1 MKKFSKFHLT
11 ALTLAGLMVVTT
23 ASVGAASVY
32 KNITARQNTA
42 MTVKVDGTALT
53 MKDDDGDSL
62 YPLTYDGNTYL
73 PAEQLAS
80 AVGYNATSDDDS
92 VSLTKKVAAT
102 STRTSST
109 DIGAEKAKEIAL
121 QHAGVSA
128 SNAVFVKA
136 KREYDDGRLTYDV
149 DFYAGNKE
157 YDYEIL
163 ASDGTILSYDADIE
177 GYRIPSSTSTSSTD
191 IGAEKA
197 KEIALQH
204 AGVSASN
211 AVFVKAEREYDDGRL
226 TYDVDFYA
234 GNKEYDYE
242 ILAADGTILSYDAD
256 IEGYRIPSS
265 TSTSSTDIGAEKAKE
280 IALQHAGVSASN
292 AVFVKAE
299 REYDDGRLTYDVDF
313 YAGNK
318 EYDYEIL
325 ASNGTILS
333 YDADIEGYRIPSTTS
348 TSSSGYIGV
357 ERAKEIALQHAGLS
371 ASGVTFVKAE
381 LDYDDGRAEYEIEFH
396 HNFREYEYT
405 IDAASGTILEA
416 ERD

>member
-73 PAEQLAS
+73 PAQQLAS

-92 VSLTKKVAAT
+92 VSLTKKAAAT
-102 STRTSST
+102 
-109 DIGAEKAKEIAL
+109 
-121 QHAGVSA
+121 
-128 SNAVFVKA
+128 
-136 KREYDDGRLTYDV
+136 
-149 DFYAGNKE
+149 
-157 YDYEIL
+157 
-163 ASDGTILSYDADIE
+163 
-177 GYRIPSSTSTSSTD
+177 STSTSSTD

-211 AVFVKAEREYDDGRL
+211 ATFIKAERDYDDGKL

-265 TSTSSTDIGAEKAKE
+265 SSSSNIGAEKAK
-280 IALQHAGVSASN
+280 Q
-292 AVFVKAE
+292 
-299 REYDDGRLTYDVDF
+299 
-313 YAGNK
+313 
-318 EYDYEIL
+318 
-325 ASNGTILS
+325 
-333 YDADIEGYRIPSTTS
+333 
-348 TSSSGYIGV
+348 
-357 ERAKEIALQHAGLS
+357 IALQHAGLS
-371 ASGVTFVKAE
+371 ASDVNFVKVE
-381 LDYDDGRAEYEIEFH
+381 FDYDDGRAEYEIEFH

>member
-92 VSLTKKVAAT
+92 VSLTKKAAAT
-102 STRTSST
+102 
-109 DIGAEKAKEIAL
+109 
-121 QHAGVSA
+121 
-128 SNAVFVKA
+128 
-136 KREYDDGRLTYDV
+136 
-149 DFYAGNKE
+149 
-157 YDYEIL
+157 
-163 ASDGTILSYDADIE
+163 
-177 GYRIPSSTSTSSTD
+177 STSTSSTD

-256 IEGYRIPSS
+256 IEGYRIPST
-265 TSTSSTDIGAEKAKE
+265 TSTGTDIGAEKAKE

-325 ASNGTILS
+325 AADGTILS
-333 YDADIEGYRIPSTTS
+333 YDADIEGYRIPSSTS
-348 TSSSGYIGV
+348 SSSSGYIGV

-371 ASGVTFVKAE
+371 SSGVNFVKAE
-381 LDYDDGRAEYEIEFH
+381 FDHDDGRAEYEIEFH

>member
-42 MTVKVDGTALT
+42 MTVKVDGAALT

-92 VSLTKKVAAT
+92 VSLTKKAAAT
-102 STRTSST
+102 STGT
-109 DIGAEKAKEIAL
+109 DIGAEKAK
-121 QHAGVSA
+121 Q
-128 SNAVFVKA
+128 
-136 KREYDDGRLTYDV
+136 
-149 DFYAGNKE
+149 
-157 YDYEIL
+157 
-163 ASDGTILSYDADIE
+163 
-177 GYRIPSSTSTSSTD
+177 
-191 IGAEKA
+191 
-197 KEIALQH
+197 IALQH

-292 AVFVKAE
+292 AVFVKAK

-333 YDADIEGYRIPSTTS
+333 YDADIEGYRIPSSTS
-348 TSSSGYIGV
+348 TSSSGYISV

-371 ASGVTFVKAE
+371 SSGVNFDKAE
-381 LDYDDGRAEYEIEFH
+381 FDHDDGRAEYEIEFH

>member
-62 YPLTYDGNTYL
+62 YPLTYDCNTYL
-73 PAEQLAS
+73 PAQQLAS

-92 VSLTKKVAAT
+92 VSLTRKNTVSTFPAA
-102 STRTSST
+102 SGDIGSEKAKSIALNHAGVTSST
-109 DIGAEKAKEIAL
+109 AK
-121 QHAGVSA
+121 
-128 SNAVFVKA
+128 FVKVE
-136 KREYDDGRLTYDV
+136 RERDDGRLTYDV

-177 GYRIPSSTSTSSTD
+177 GYRIPSSTSS
-191 IGAEKA
+191 
-197 KEIALQH
+197 
-204 AGVSASN
+204 
-211 AVFVKAEREYDDGRL
+211 
-226 TYDVDFYA
+226 
-234 GNKEYDYE
+234 
-242 ILAADGTILSYDAD
+242 
-256 IEGYRIPSS
+256 
-265 TSTSSTDIGAEKAKE
+265 
-280 IALQHAGVSASN
+280 
-292 AVFVKAE
+292 
-299 REYDDGRLTYDVDF
+299 
-313 YAGNK
+313 
-318 EYDYEIL
+318 
-325 ASNGTILS
+325 
-333 YDADIEGYRIPSTTS
+333 
-348 TSSSGYIGV
+348 SSSGYIGV

-371 ASGVTFVKAE
+371 SSGVNFDKAE
-381 LDYDDGRAEYEIEFH
+381 FDHDDGRAEYEIEFH

>member
-92 VSLTKKVAAT
+92 VSLTKKAAAT
-102 STRTSST
+102 
-109 DIGAEKAKEIAL
+109 
-121 QHAGVSA
+121 
-128 SNAVFVKA
+128 
-136 KREYDDGRLTYDV
+136 
-149 DFYAGNKE
+149 
-157 YDYEIL
+157 
-163 ASDGTILSYDADIE
+163 
-177 GYRIPSSTSTSSTD
+177 STSTSSTD

-211 AVFVKAEREYDDGRL
+211 ATFIKAERDYDDGKL

-265 TSTSSTDIGAEKAKE
+265 SSSSNIGAEKAK
-280 IALQHAGVSASN
+280 Q
-292 AVFVKAE
+292 
-299 REYDDGRLTYDVDF
+299 
-313 YAGNK
+313 
-318 EYDYEIL
+318 
-325 ASNGTILS
+325 
-333 YDADIEGYRIPSTTS
+333 
-348 TSSSGYIGV
+348 
-357 ERAKEIALQHAGLS
+357 IALQHAGLS
-371 ASGVTFVKAE
+371 ASDVNFVKVE
-381 LDYDDGRAEYEIEFH
+381 FDYDDGRAEYEIEFH

>member
-102 STRTSST
+102 ST
-109 DIGAEKAKEIAL
+109 
-121 QHAGVSA
+121 
-128 SNAVFVKA
+128 
-136 KREYDDGRLTYDV
+136 
-149 DFYAGNKE
+149 
-157 YDYEIL
+157 
-163 ASDGTILSYDADIE
+163 
-177 GYRIPSSTSTSSTD
+177 STSSTD

-265 TSTSSTDIGAEKAKE
+265 TS
-280 IALQHAGVSASN
+280 
-292 AVFVKAE
+292 
-299 REYDDGRLTYDVDF
+299 
-313 YAGNK
+313 
-318 EYDYEIL
+318 
-325 ASNGTILS
+325 
-333 YDADIEGYRIPSTTS
+333 
-348 TSSSGYIGV
+348 SSGYIGV

-371 ASGVTFVKAE
+371 SSGVNFVKAE
-381 LDYDDGRAEYEIEFH
+381 FDHDDGRAEYEIEFH

>member
-73 PAEQLAS
+73 PAQQLAS

-92 VSLTKKVAAT
+92 VSLTKKAAAT
-102 STRTSST
+102 
-109 DIGAEKAKEIAL
+109 
-121 QHAGVSA
+121 
-128 SNAVFVKA
+128 
-136 KREYDDGRLTYDV
+136 
-149 DFYAGNKE
+149 
-157 YDYEIL
+157 
-163 ASDGTILSYDADIE
+163 
-177 GYRIPSSTSTSSTD
+177 STSTSSTD

-211 AVFVKAEREYDDGRL
+211 AVFVKAERERDDGRL

-265 TSTSSTDIGAEKAKE
+265 TSS
-280 IALQHAGVSASN
+280 
-292 AVFVKAE
+292 
-299 REYDDGRLTYDVDF
+299 
-313 YAGNK
+313 
-318 EYDYEIL
+318 
-325 ASNGTILS
+325 
-333 YDADIEGYRIPSTTS
+333 
-348 TSSSGYIGV
+348 SSSGYISV

-371 ASGVTFVKAE
+371 SSGVNFVKAE
-381 LDYDDGRAEYEIEFH
+381 FDHDDGRAEYEIEFH

>member
-92 VSLTKKVAAT
+92 VSLTKKAAAT
-102 STRTSST
+102 SNR
-109 DIGAEKAKEIAL
+109 
-121 QHAGVSA
+121 
-128 SNAVFVKA
+128 
-136 KREYDDGRLTYDV
+136 
-149 DFYAGNKE
+149 
-157 YDYEIL
+157 
-163 ASDGTILSYDADIE
+163 
-177 GYRIPSSTSTSSTD
+177 TSSTD

-211 AVFVKAEREYDDGRL
+211 AVFVKAERERDDGRL

-265 TSTSSTDIGAEKAKE
+265 TSS
-280 IALQHAGVSASN
+280 
-292 AVFVKAE
+292 
-299 REYDDGRLTYDVDF
+299 
-313 YAGNK
+313 
-318 EYDYEIL
+318 
-325 ASNGTILS
+325 
-333 YDADIEGYRIPSTTS
+333 
-348 TSSSGYIGV
+348 SSSGYISV

-371 ASGVTFVKAE
+371 SSGVNFDKAE
-381 LDYDDGRAEYEIEFH
+381 FDHDDGRAEYEIEFH

>member
-92 VSLTKKVAAT
+92 VSLTKKAAAT
-102 STRTSST
+102 STR
-109 DIGAEKAKEIAL
+109 
-121 QHAGVSA
+121 
-128 SNAVFVKA
+128 
-136 KREYDDGRLTYDV
+136 
-149 DFYAGNKE
+149 
-157 YDYEIL
+157 
-163 ASDGTILSYDADIE
+163 
-177 GYRIPSSTSTSSTD
+177 TSSTD

-265 TSTSSTDIGAEKAKE
+265 TSTSS
-280 IALQHAGVSASN
+280 
-292 AVFVKAE
+292 
-299 REYDDGRLTYDVDF
+299 
-313 YAGNK
+313 
-318 EYDYEIL
+318 
-325 ASNGTILS
+325 
-333 YDADIEGYRIPSTTS
+333 
-348 TSSSGYIGV
+348 SGYIGV
-357 ERAKEIALQHAGLS
+357 ERAKKIALQHAGLS
-371 ASGVTFVKAE
+371 SSGVNFDKAE
-381 LDYDDGRAEYEIEFH
+381 FDHDDGRAEYEIEFH

>member
-92 VSLTKKVAAT
+92 VSLTKKAAAT
-102 STRTSST
+102 
-109 DIGAEKAKEIAL
+109 
-121 QHAGVSA
+121 
-128 SNAVFVKA
+128 
-136 KREYDDGRLTYDV
+136 
-149 DFYAGNKE
+149 
-157 YDYEIL
+157 
-163 ASDGTILSYDADIE
+163 
-177 GYRIPSSTSTSSTD
+177 STSTSSTD

-265 TSTSSTDIGAEKAKE
+265 TSTSS
-280 IALQHAGVSASN
+280 
-292 AVFVKAE
+292 
-299 REYDDGRLTYDVDF
+299 
-313 YAGNK
+313 
-318 EYDYEIL
+318 
-325 ASNGTILS
+325 
-333 YDADIEGYRIPSTTS
+333 
-348 TSSSGYIGV
+348 SGYIGV

-371 ASGVTFVKAE
+371 SSGVNFDKAE
-381 LDYDDGRAEYEIEFH
+381 FDHDDGRTEYEIEFH

>member
-42 MTVKVDGTALT
+42 MTVKVDGAALT

-80 AVGYNATSDDDS
+80 AVGYNATSDDDG
-92 VSLTKKVAAT
+92 VSLTKKAAAT
-102 STRTSST
+102 
-109 DIGAEKAKEIAL
+109 
-121 QHAGVSA
+121 
-128 SNAVFVKA
+128 
-136 KREYDDGRLTYDV
+136 
-149 DFYAGNKE
+149 
-157 YDYEIL
+157 
-163 ASDGTILSYDADIE
+163 
-177 GYRIPSSTSTSSTD
+177 STSTSSTD

-265 TSTSSTDIGAEKAKE
+265 TSS
-280 IALQHAGVSASN
+280 
-292 AVFVKAE
+292 
-299 REYDDGRLTYDVDF
+299 
-313 YAGNK
+313 
-318 EYDYEIL
+318 
-325 ASNGTILS
+325 
-333 YDADIEGYRIPSTTS
+333 
-348 TSSSGYIGV
+348 SSSGYIGV

-371 ASGVTFVKAE
+371 SSDVNFVKAE
-381 LDYDDGRAEYEIEFH
+381 LDEDDGRFEYEIEFH

>member
-1 MKKFSKFHLT
+1 MYTMKKFSKFHLT

-73 PAEQLAS
+73 PAQQLAS

-92 VSLTKKVAAT
+92 VSLTKKAAAT

-136 KREYDDGRLTYDV
+136 
-149 DFYAGNKE
+149 
-157 YDYEIL
+157 
-163 ASDGTILSYDADIE
+163 
-177 GYRIPSSTSTSSTD
+177 
-191 IGAEKA
+191 
-197 KEIALQH
+197 
-204 AGVSASN
+204 
-211 AVFVKAEREYDDGRL
+211 ERDYDDGRL

-256 IEGYRIPSS
+256 IEGYYLPSS
-265 TSTSSTDIGAEKAKE
+265 SKGATSTSSNR
-280 IALQHAGVSASN
+280 N
-292 AVFVKAE
+292 A
-299 REYDDGRLTYDVDF
+299 
-313 YAGNK
+313 
-318 EYDYEIL
+318 
-325 ASNGTILS
+325 
-333 YDADIEGYRIPSTTS
+333 
-348 TSSSGYIGV
+348 SSSGLITRD
-357 ERAKEIALQHAGLS
+357 RAKQIALEHAGLS
-371 ASGVTFVKAE
+371 SSDVNFVKAE
-381 LDYDDGRAEYEIEFH
+381 LDEDDGRFEYEIEFH

>member
-92 VSLTKKVAAT
+92 VSLTRKNTVSTFPAA
-102 STRTSST
+102 SGDIGSEKAKSIALNHAGVTSST
-109 DIGAEKAKEIAL
+109 AK
-121 QHAGVSA
+121 
-128 SNAVFVKA
+128 FVKVE
-136 KREYDDGRLTYDV
+136 RDRDDGRLLYEV
-149 DFYAGNKE
+149 EFYAGNKE

-177 GYRIPSSTSTSSTD
+177 GYRIPSSTSTSS
-191 IGAEKA
+191 
-197 KEIALQH
+197 
-204 AGVSASN
+204 
-211 AVFVKAEREYDDGRL
+211 
-226 TYDVDFYA
+226 
-234 GNKEYDYE
+234 
-242 ILAADGTILSYDAD
+242 
-256 IEGYRIPSS
+256 
-265 TSTSSTDIGAEKAKE
+265 
-280 IALQHAGVSASN
+280 
-292 AVFVKAE
+292 
-299 REYDDGRLTYDVDF
+299 
-313 YAGNK
+313 
-318 EYDYEIL
+318 
-325 ASNGTILS
+325 
-333 YDADIEGYRIPSTTS
+333 
-348 TSSSGYIGV
+348 SGYISV

-371 ASGVTFVKAE
+371 SSGVNFDKAE
-381 LDYDDGRAEYEIEFH
+381 FDHDDGRAEYEIEFH

>member
-92 VSLTKKVAAT
+92 VSLTKKAAAT
-102 STRTSST
+102 
-109 DIGAEKAKEIAL
+109 
-121 QHAGVSA
+121 
-128 SNAVFVKA
+128 
-136 KREYDDGRLTYDV
+136 
-149 DFYAGNKE
+149 
-157 YDYEIL
+157 
-163 ASDGTILSYDADIE
+163 
-177 GYRIPSSTSTSSTD
+177 STSTSSTD

-211 AVFVKAEREYDDGRL
+211 AVFVKAERERDDGRL

-256 IEGYRIPSS
+256 IEGYRIPFS
-265 TSTSSTDIGAEKAKE
+265 
-280 IALQHAGVSASN
+280 
-292 AVFVKAE
+292 
-299 REYDDGRLTYDVDF
+299 
-313 YAGNK
+313 
-318 EYDYEIL
+318 
-325 ASNGTILS
+325 
-333 YDADIEGYRIPSTTS
+333 TS

-371 ASGVTFVKAE
+371 ASGVNFVKAE
-381 LDYDDGRAEYEIEFH
+381 FDYDDGRAEYEIEFH

>member
-73 PAEQLAS
+73 PAQQLAS

-92 VSLTKKVAAT
+92 VSLTRKNTVSTFPAA
-102 STRTSST
+102 SGDIGSEKAKSIALNHAGVTSST
-109 DIGAEKAKEIAL
+109 AK
-121 QHAGVSA
+121 
-128 SNAVFVKA
+128 FVKVE
-136 KREYDDGRLTYDV
+136 RDRDDGRLLYEV
-149 DFYAGNKE
+149 EFYAGNKE

-177 GYRIPSSTSTSSTD
+177 GYRIPSSTSTSS
-191 IGAEKA
+191 
-197 KEIALQH
+197 
-204 AGVSASN
+204 
-211 AVFVKAEREYDDGRL
+211 
-226 TYDVDFYA
+226 
-234 GNKEYDYE
+234 
-242 ILAADGTILSYDAD
+242 
-256 IEGYRIPSS
+256 
-265 TSTSSTDIGAEKAKE
+265 
-280 IALQHAGVSASN
+280 
-292 AVFVKAE
+292 
-299 REYDDGRLTYDVDF
+299 
-313 YAGNK
+313 
-318 EYDYEIL
+318 
-325 ASNGTILS
+325 
-333 YDADIEGYRIPSTTS
+333 
-348 TSSSGYIGV
+348 SGYIGV

-371 ASGVTFVKAE
+371 SSGVNFVKAE
-381 LDYDDGRAEYEIEFH
+381 FDHDDGRAEYEIEFH

>member
-42 MTVKVDGTALT
+42 MTVKVDGAALT

-92 VSLTKKVAAT
+92 VSLTKKAAAT
-102 STRTSST
+102 
-109 DIGAEKAKEIAL
+109 
-121 QHAGVSA
+121 
-128 SNAVFVKA
+128 
-136 KREYDDGRLTYDV
+136 
-149 DFYAGNKE
+149 
-157 YDYEIL
+157 
-163 ASDGTILSYDADIE
+163 
-177 GYRIPSSTSTSSTD
+177 STSTSSTD

-256 IEGYRIPSS
+256 IEGYRIPST
-265 TSTSSTDIGAEKAKE
+265 TSTGTDIGAEKAKE

-325 ASNGTILS
+325 AADGTILS
-333 YDADIEGYRIPSTTS
+333 YDADIEGYRIPSSTS

-371 ASGVTFVKAE
+371 SSGVNFVKAE
-381 LDYDDGRAEYEIEFH
+381 FDHDDGRAEYEIEFH

>member
-73 PAEQLAS
+73 PAEQLAN
-80 AVGYNATSDDDS
+80 AVGYNLSSDDNS
-92 VSLTKKVAAT
+92 VSLTRKNTVSTFPAAIGDIG
-102 STRTSST
+102 SEKAKSIALNHAGVTSST
-109 DIGAEKAKEIAL
+109 AK
-121 QHAGVSA
+121 
-128 SNAVFVKA
+128 FVKVE
-136 KREYDDGRLTYDV
+136 RDRDDGRLL
-149 DFYAGNKE
+149 
-157 YDYEIL
+157 YEV
-163 ASDGTILSYDADIE
+163 E
-177 GYRIPSSTSTSSTD
+177 
-191 IGAEKA
+191 
-197 KEIALQH
+197 
-204 AGVSASN
+204 
-211 AVFVKAEREYDDGRL
+211 
-226 TYDVDFYA
+226 FYA

-265 TSTSSTDIGAEKAKE
+265 TSS
-280 IALQHAGVSASN
+280 
-292 AVFVKAE
+292 
-299 REYDDGRLTYDVDF
+299 
-313 YAGNK
+313 
-318 EYDYEIL
+318 
-325 ASNGTILS
+325 
-333 YDADIEGYRIPSTTS
+333 
-348 TSSSGYIGV
+348 SSSGYISV

-371 ASGVTFVKAE
+371 SSGVNFDKAE
-381 LDYDDGRAEYEIEFH
+381 FDHDDGRAEYEIEFH

>member
-92 VSLTKKVAAT
+92 VSLTKKAAAT
-102 STRTSST
+102 STGT
-109 DIGAEKAKEIAL
+109 DIGAEKAK
-121 QHAGVSA
+121 Q
-128 SNAVFVKA
+128 
-136 KREYDDGRLTYDV
+136 
-149 DFYAGNKE
+149 
-157 YDYEIL
+157 
-163 ASDGTILSYDADIE
+163 
-177 GYRIPSSTSTSSTD
+177 
-191 IGAEKA
+191 
-197 KEIALQH
+197 IALQH

-265 TSTSSTDIGAEKAKE
+265 TSTGTDIGAEKAKE

-299 REYDDGRLTYDVDF
+299 RERDDGRLTYDVDF

-325 ASNGTILS
+325 AADGTILS
-333 YDADIEGYRIPSTTS
+333 YDADIEGYRIPSSTS

-371 ASGVTFVKAE
+371 SSGVNFVKAE
-381 LDYDDGRAEYEIEFH
+381 FDHDDGRAEYEIEFH

>member
-42 MTVKVDGTALT
+42 MTVKVDGAALT

-80 AVGYNATSDDDS
+80 AVGYNATSDDNS
-92 VSLTKKVAAT
+92 VSLTKKAAAT
-102 STRTSST
+102 
-109 DIGAEKAKEIAL
+109 
-121 QHAGVSA
+121 
-128 SNAVFVKA
+128 
-136 KREYDDGRLTYDV
+136 
-149 DFYAGNKE
+149 
-157 YDYEIL
+157 
-163 ASDGTILSYDADIE
+163 
-177 GYRIPSSTSTSSTD
+177 
-191 IGAEKA
+191 
-197 KEIALQH
+197 
-204 AGVSASN
+204 
-211 AVFVKAEREYDDGRL
+211 
-226 TYDVDFYA
+226 
-234 GNKEYDYE
+234 
-242 ILAADGTILSYDAD
+242 
-256 IEGYRIPSS
+256 S

-333 YDADIEGYRIPSTTS
+333 YDADIEGYRIPSSTS
-348 TSSSGYIGV
+348 SSSSGYIGV

-371 ASGVTFVKAE
+371 ASGVNFVKAE
-381 LDYDDGRAEYEIEFH
+381 FDYDDGRAEYEIEFH

>member
-92 VSLTKKVAAT
+92 VSLTKKAAAT
-102 STRTSST
+102 STR
-109 DIGAEKAKEIAL
+109 
-121 QHAGVSA
+121 
-128 SNAVFVKA
+128 
-136 KREYDDGRLTYDV
+136 
-149 DFYAGNKE
+149 
-157 YDYEIL
+157 
-163 ASDGTILSYDADIE
+163 
-177 GYRIPSSTSTSSTD
+177 TSSTD

-265 TSTSSTDIGAEKAKE
+265 TSS
-280 IALQHAGVSASN
+280 
-292 AVFVKAE
+292 
-299 REYDDGRLTYDVDF
+299 
-313 YAGNK
+313 
-318 EYDYEIL
+318 
-325 ASNGTILS
+325 
-333 YDADIEGYRIPSTTS
+333 
-348 TSSSGYIGV
+348 SSSGYIGV

-371 ASGVTFVKAE
+371 SLGVNFVKAE
-381 LDYDDGRAEYEIEFH
+381 FDHDDGRAEYEIEFH

>member
-73 PAEQLAS
+73 PADQLAN
-80 AVGYNATSDDDS
+80 AVGYNLSSDDNS
-92 VSLTKKVAAT
+92 VSLTRKNTVSTFPAA
-102 STRTSST
+102 SGDIGSEKAKSIALNHAGVTSST
-109 DIGAEKAKEIAL
+109 AK
-121 QHAGVSA
+121 
-128 SNAVFVKA
+128 FVKVE
-136 KREYDDGRLTYDV
+136 RDRDDGRLLYEV
-149 DFYAGNKE
+149 EFYAGNKE

-177 GYRIPSSTSTSSTD
+177 GYRIPSSTSS
-191 IGAEKA
+191 
-197 KEIALQH
+197 
-204 AGVSASN
+204 
-211 AVFVKAEREYDDGRL
+211 
-226 TYDVDFYA
+226 
-234 GNKEYDYE
+234 
-242 ILAADGTILSYDAD
+242 
-256 IEGYRIPSS
+256 
-265 TSTSSTDIGAEKAKE
+265 
-280 IALQHAGVSASN
+280 
-292 AVFVKAE
+292 
-299 REYDDGRLTYDVDF
+299 
-313 YAGNK
+313 
-318 EYDYEIL
+318 
-325 ASNGTILS
+325 
-333 YDADIEGYRIPSTTS
+333 
-348 TSSSGYIGV
+348 SSSGYIGV

-371 ASGVTFVKAE
+371 SSGVNFDKAE
-381 LDYDDGRAEYEIEFH
+381 FDHDDGRAEYEIEFH

>member
-42 MTVKVDGTALT
+42 MTVKVDGAALT

-92 VSLTKKVAAT
+92 VSLTKKAAAT
-102 STRTSST
+102 
-109 DIGAEKAKEIAL
+109 
-121 QHAGVSA
+121 
-128 SNAVFVKA
+128 
-136 KREYDDGRLTYDV
+136 
-149 DFYAGNKE
+149 
-157 YDYEIL
+157 
-163 ASDGTILSYDADIE
+163 
-177 GYRIPSSTSTSSTD
+177 STSTSSTD

-265 TSTSSTDIGAEKAKE
+265 TSTSS
-280 IALQHAGVSASN
+280 
-292 AVFVKAE
+292 
-299 REYDDGRLTYDVDF
+299 
-313 YAGNK
+313 
-318 EYDYEIL
+318 
-325 ASNGTILS
+325 
-333 YDADIEGYRIPSTTS
+333 
-348 TSSSGYIGV
+348 SGYIGV

-371 ASGVTFVKAE
+371 SSGVNFVKAE
-381 LDYDDGRAEYEIEFH
+381 FDHDDGRAEYEIEFH

>member
-1 MKKFSKFHLT
+1 MYTMKKFSKFHLT

-80 AVGYNATSDDDS
+80 AVGYNATSDDNS
-92 VSLTKKVAAT
+92 VSLTRKNTVSTFPAA
-102 STRTSST
+102 SGDIGSEKAKSIALNHAGVTSST
-109 DIGAEKAKEIAL
+109 AK
-121 QHAGVSA
+121 
-128 SNAVFVKA
+128 FVKVE
-136 KREYDDGRLTYDV
+136 RDRDDGRLLYEV
-149 DFYAGNKE
+149 EFYAGNKE

-177 GYRIPSSTSTSSTD
+177 GYRIPSSTSTSS
-191 IGAEKA
+191 
-197 KEIALQH
+197 
-204 AGVSASN
+204 
-211 AVFVKAEREYDDGRL
+211 
-226 TYDVDFYA
+226 
-234 GNKEYDYE
+234 
-242 ILAADGTILSYDAD
+242 
-256 IEGYRIPSS
+256 
-265 TSTSSTDIGAEKAKE
+265 
-280 IALQHAGVSASN
+280 
-292 AVFVKAE
+292 
-299 REYDDGRLTYDVDF
+299 
-313 YAGNK
+313 
-318 EYDYEIL
+318 
-325 ASNGTILS
+325 
-333 YDADIEGYRIPSTTS
+333 
-348 TSSSGYIGV
+348 SGYISV

-371 ASGVTFVKAE
+371 SSGVNFDKAE
-381 LDYDDGRAEYEIEFH
+381 FDHDDGRAEYEIEFH

>member
-1 MKKFSKFHLT
+1 MYTMKKFSKFHLT

-80 AVGYNATSDDDS
+80 AVGYNATSDDNS
-92 VSLTKKVAAT
+92 VSLTRKNTVSTFPAA
-102 STRTSST
+102 SGDIGSEKAKSIALNHAGVTSST
-109 DIGAEKAKEIAL
+109 AK
-121 QHAGVSA
+121 
-128 SNAVFVKA
+128 FVKVE
-136 KREYDDGRLTYDV
+136 RDRDDGRLL
-149 DFYAGNKE
+149 
-157 YDYEIL
+157 YEV
-163 ASDGTILSYDADIE
+163 E
-177 GYRIPSSTSTSSTD
+177 
-191 IGAEKA
+191 
-197 KEIALQH
+197 
-204 AGVSASN
+204 
-211 AVFVKAEREYDDGRL
+211 
-226 TYDVDFYA
+226 FYA

-265 TSTSSTDIGAEKAKE
+265 TSTSS
-280 IALQHAGVSASN
+280 
-292 AVFVKAE
+292 
-299 REYDDGRLTYDVDF
+299 
-313 YAGNK
+313 
-318 EYDYEIL
+318 
-325 ASNGTILS
+325 
-333 YDADIEGYRIPSTTS
+333 
-348 TSSSGYIGV
+348 SGYIGV

-371 ASGVTFVKAE
+371 SSGVNFVKAE
-381 LDYDDGRAEYEIEFH
+381 FDHDDGRAEYEIEFH

>member
-1 MKKFSKFHLT
+1 
-11 ALTLAGLMVVTT
+11 
-23 ASVGAASVY
+23 
-32 KNITARQNTA
+32 

-121 QHAGVSA
+121 H
-128 SNAVFVKA
+128 
-136 KREYDDGRLTYDV
+136 
-149 DFYAGNKE
+149 
-157 YDYEIL
+157 
-163 ASDGTILSYDADIE
+163 
-177 GYRIPSSTSTSSTD
+177 
-191 IGAEKA
+191 
-197 KEIALQH
+197 H

-211 AVFVKAEREYDDGRL
+211 AVFVKAERERDDGRL

-299 REYDDGRLTYDVDF
+299 RERDDGRLTYDVDF

-325 ASNGTILS
+325 AADGTILS
-333 YDADIEGYRIPSTTS
+333 YDADIEGYRIPSSTS
-348 TSSSGYIGV
+348 SSSSGYISV

-371 ASGVTFVKAE
+371 SSGVNFDKAE
-381 LDYDDGRAEYEIEFH
+381 FDHDDGRAEYEIEFH

>member
-92 VSLTKKVAAT
+92 VSLTKKAAAT

-136 KREYDDGRLTYDV
+136 
-149 DFYAGNKE
+149 
-157 YDYEIL
+157 
-163 ASDGTILSYDADIE
+163 
-177 GYRIPSSTSTSSTD
+177 
-191 IGAEKA
+191 
-197 KEIALQH
+197 
-204 AGVSASN
+204 
-211 AVFVKAEREYDDGRL
+211 ERER
-226 TYDVDFYA
+226 
-234 GNKEYDYE
+234 
-242 ILAADGTILSYDAD
+242 
-256 IEGYRIPSS
+256 
-265 TSTSSTDIGAEKAKE
+265 
-280 IALQHAGVSASN
+280 
-292 AVFVKAE
+292 
-299 REYDDGRLTYDVDF
+299 DDGRLTYDVDF

-333 YDADIEGYRIPSTTS
+333 YDADIEGYRIPSSTS

-371 ASGVTFVKAE
+371 SSGVNFDKAE
-381 LDYDDGRAEYEIEFH
+381 LDHDDGRAEYEIEFH

>member
-42 MTVKVDGTALT
+42 MTVKVDGAALT

-80 AVGYNATSDDDS
+80 AVGYNATSDDNS
-92 VSLTKKVAAT
+92 VSLTKKAAAT
-102 STRTSST
+102 
-109 DIGAEKAKEIAL
+109 
-121 QHAGVSA
+121 
-128 SNAVFVKA
+128 
-136 KREYDDGRLTYDV
+136 
-149 DFYAGNKE
+149 
-157 YDYEIL
+157 
-163 ASDGTILSYDADIE
+163 
-177 GYRIPSSTSTSSTD
+177 STSTSSTD

-242 ILAADGTILSYDAD
+242 ILAANGTILSYDAD

-265 TSTSSTDIGAEKAKE
+265 TSTGTDIGAEKAKE

-325 ASNGTILS
+325 AANGTILS
-333 YDADIEGYRIPSTTS
+333 YDADIEGYRIPSSTS
-348 TSSSGYIGV
+348 SSSSGYIGV
-357 ERAKEIALQHAGLS
+357 ERAKEIALQHAGLN
-371 ASGVTFVKAE
+371 ASGVNFVKAE
-381 LDYDDGRAEYEIEFH
+381 FDYDDGRAEYEIEFH

>member
-42 MTVKVDGTALT
+42 MTVKVDGAALT

-80 AVGYNATSDDDS
+80 AVGYNATSDDDG
-92 VSLTKKVAAT
+92 VSLTKKAAAT
-102 STRTSST
+102 
-109 DIGAEKAKEIAL
+109 
-121 QHAGVSA
+121 
-128 SNAVFVKA
+128 
-136 KREYDDGRLTYDV
+136 
-149 DFYAGNKE
+149 
-157 YDYEIL
+157 
-163 ASDGTILSYDADIE
+163 
-177 GYRIPSSTSTSSTD
+177 STSTSSTD

-256 IEGYRIPSS
+256 IEGYRIPST
-265 TSTSSTDIGAEKAKE
+265 TSTGTDIGAEKAKE

-325 ASNGTILS
+325 AADGTILS
-333 YDADIEGYRIPSTTS
+333 YDADIEGYRIPSSTS

-371 ASGVTFVKAE
+371 ASGVNFVKAE
-381 LDYDDGRAEYEIEFH
+381 FDHDDGRAEYEIEFH

>member
-73 PAEQLAS
+73 PAQQLAS

-92 VSLTKKVAAT
+92 VSLTKKAAAT
-102 STRTSST
+102 
-109 DIGAEKAKEIAL
+109 
-121 QHAGVSA
+121 
-128 SNAVFVKA
+128 
-136 KREYDDGRLTYDV
+136 
-149 DFYAGNKE
+149 
-157 YDYEIL
+157 
-163 ASDGTILSYDADIE
+163 
-177 GYRIPSSTSTSSTD
+177 STSTSSTD

-265 TSTSSTDIGAEKAKE
+265 TSS
-280 IALQHAGVSASN
+280 
-292 AVFVKAE
+292 
-299 REYDDGRLTYDVDF
+299 
-313 YAGNK
+313 
-318 EYDYEIL
+318 
-325 ASNGTILS
+325 
-333 YDADIEGYRIPSTTS
+333 
-348 TSSSGYIGV
+348 SSSGYIGV

-371 ASGVTFVKAE
+371 SSGVNFDKAE
-381 LDYDDGRAEYEIEFH
+381 FDHDDGRAEYEIEFH

>member
-1 MKKFSKFHLT
+1 MYTMKKISKFHLT

-73 PAEQLAS
+73 PAQQLAS

-92 VSLTKKVAAT
+92 VSLTRKNTVSTFPAA
-102 STRTSST
+102 SGDIGSEKAKSIALNHAGVTSST
-109 DIGAEKAKEIAL
+109 AK
-121 QHAGVSA
+121 
-128 SNAVFVKA
+128 FVKVE
-136 KREYDDGRLTYDV
+136 RDRDDGRLL
-149 DFYAGNKE
+149 
-157 YDYEIL
+157 YEV
-163 ASDGTILSYDADIE
+163 E
-177 GYRIPSSTSTSSTD
+177 
-191 IGAEKA
+191 
-197 KEIALQH
+197 
-204 AGVSASN
+204 
-211 AVFVKAEREYDDGRL
+211 
-226 TYDVDFYA
+226 FYA

-265 TSTSSTDIGAEKAKE
+265 TS
-280 IALQHAGVSASN
+280 
-292 AVFVKAE
+292 
-299 REYDDGRLTYDVDF
+299 
-313 YAGNK
+313 
-318 EYDYEIL
+318 
-325 ASNGTILS
+325 
-333 YDADIEGYRIPSTTS
+333 
-348 TSSSGYIGV
+348 SSSSNYVGLD
-357 ERAKEIALQHAGLS
+357 RAKEIALENAGLTS
-371 ASGVTFVKAE
+371 SQVTFVKAE
-381 LDYDDGRAEYEIEFH
+381 LDHDDGRAEYEIEFH

>member
-92 VSLTKKVAAT
+92 VSLTKKAAAT
-102 STRTSST
+102 
-109 DIGAEKAKEIAL
+109 
-121 QHAGVSA
+121 
-128 SNAVFVKA
+128 
-136 KREYDDGRLTYDV
+136 
-149 DFYAGNKE
+149 
-157 YDYEIL
+157 
-163 ASDGTILSYDADIE
+163 
-177 GYRIPSSTSTSSTD
+177 STSTSSTD

-256 IEGYRIPSS
+256 IEGYRIPST
-265 TSTSSTDIGAEKAKE
+265 TSIGTDIGAEKAKE

-333 YDADIEGYRIPSTTS
+333 YDADIEGYRIPSSTS

-371 ASGVTFVKAE
+371 ASGVNFVKAE
-381 LDYDDGRAEYEIEFH
+381 FDYDDGRAEYEIEFH

>member
-92 VSLTKKVAAT
+92 VSLTKKAAAT
-102 STRTSST
+102 
-109 DIGAEKAKEIAL
+109 
-121 QHAGVSA
+121 
-128 SNAVFVKA
+128 
-136 KREYDDGRLTYDV
+136 
-149 DFYAGNKE
+149 
-157 YDYEIL
+157 
-163 ASDGTILSYDADIE
+163 
-177 GYRIPSSTSTSSTD
+177 STSTSSTD

-265 TSTSSTDIGAEKAKE
+265 TSS
-280 IALQHAGVSASN
+280 
-292 AVFVKAE
+292 
-299 REYDDGRLTYDVDF
+299 
-313 YAGNK
+313 
-318 EYDYEIL
+318 
-325 ASNGTILS
+325 
-333 YDADIEGYRIPSTTS
+333 
-348 TSSSGYIGV
+348 SSSGYISV

-371 ASGVTFVKAE
+371 SSGVNFDKAE
-381 LDYDDGRAEYEIEFH
+381 FDHDDGRAEYEIEFH

>member
-136 KREYDDGRLTYDV
+136 
-149 DFYAGNKE
+149 
-157 YDYEIL
+157 
-163 ASDGTILSYDADIE
+163 
-177 GYRIPSSTSTSSTD
+177 
-191 IGAEKA
+191 
-197 KEIALQH
+197 
-204 AGVSASN
+204 
-211 AVFVKAEREYDDGRL
+211 EREYDDGRL

-265 TSTSSTDIGAEKAKE
+265 TSS
-280 IALQHAGVSASN
+280 
-292 AVFVKAE
+292 
-299 REYDDGRLTYDVDF
+299 
-313 YAGNK
+313 
-318 EYDYEIL
+318 
-325 ASNGTILS
+325 
-333 YDADIEGYRIPSTTS
+333 
-348 TSSSGYIGV
+348 SSSGYIGV

-371 ASGVTFVKAE
+371 SSGINFVKAE
-381 LDYDDGRAEYEIEFH
+381 FDHDDGRAEYEIEFH

>member
-73 PAEQLAS
+73 PAQQLAS

-92 VSLTKKVAAT
+92 VSLTKKAAAT
-102 STRTSST
+102 
-109 DIGAEKAKEIAL
+109 
-121 QHAGVSA
+121 
-128 SNAVFVKA
+128 
-136 KREYDDGRLTYDV
+136 
-149 DFYAGNKE
+149 
-157 YDYEIL
+157 
-163 ASDGTILSYDADIE
+163 
-177 GYRIPSSTSTSSTD
+177 STSTSSTD

-211 AVFVKAEREYDDGRL
+211 AVFVKAERERDDGRL

-265 TSTSSTDIGAEKAKE
+265 TSTSS
-280 IALQHAGVSASN
+280 
-292 AVFVKAE
+292 
-299 REYDDGRLTYDVDF
+299 
-313 YAGNK
+313 
-318 EYDYEIL
+318 
-325 ASNGTILS
+325 
-333 YDADIEGYRIPSTTS
+333 
-348 TSSSGYIGV
+348 SGYIGV
-357 ERAKEIALQHAGLS
+357 DRAKQIALEHAGLS
-371 ASGVTFVKAE
+371 SSDVNFVKAE
-381 LDYDDGRAEYEIEFH
+381 FDHDDGRAEYEIEFH

>member
-42 MTVKVDGTALT
+42 MTVKVDGAALT

-80 AVGYNATSDDDS
+80 AVGYNATSDDNS
-92 VSLTKKVAAT
+92 VSLTRKNTVSTFPAA
-102 STRTSST
+102 SGDIGSEKAKSIALNHAGVTSST
-109 DIGAEKAKEIAL
+109 AK
-121 QHAGVSA
+121 
-128 SNAVFVKA
+128 FVKVE
-136 KREYDDGRLTYDV
+136 RDRDDGRLLYEV
-149 DFYAGNKE
+149 EFYAGNKE

-211 AVFVKAEREYDDGRL
+211 AVFVKAERERDDGRL

-256 IEGYRIPSS
+256 IEGYYLPSS
-265 TSTSSTDIGAEKAKE
+265 SKGATSTSSNR
-280 IALQHAGVSASN
+280 N
-292 AVFVKAE
+292 A
-299 REYDDGRLTYDVDF
+299 
-313 YAGNK
+313 
-318 EYDYEIL
+318 
-325 ASNGTILS
+325 
-333 YDADIEGYRIPSTTS
+333 
-348 TSSSGYIGV
+348 SSSGLITRD
-357 ERAKEIALQHAGLS
+357 RAKQIALEHAGLS
-371 ASGVTFVKAE
+371 SSDVNFVKAE
-381 LDYDDGRAEYEIEFH
+381 LDEDDGRFEYEIEFH

>member
-80 AVGYNATSDDDS
+80 AVGYNATSDDNS
-92 VSLTKKVAAT
+92 VSLTRKNTVSTFPAA
-102 STRTSST
+102 SGDIGSEKAKSIALNHAGVTSST
-109 DIGAEKAKEIAL
+109 AK
-121 QHAGVSA
+121 
-128 SNAVFVKA
+128 FVKVE
-136 KREYDDGRLTYDV
+136 RDRDDGRLLYEV
-149 DFYAGNKE
+149 EFYAGNKE

-177 GYRIPSSTSTSSTD
+177 GYRIPSSTSTSS
-191 IGAEKA
+191 
-197 KEIALQH
+197 
-204 AGVSASN
+204 
-211 AVFVKAEREYDDGRL
+211 
-226 TYDVDFYA
+226 
-234 GNKEYDYE
+234 
-242 ILAADGTILSYDAD
+242 
-256 IEGYRIPSS
+256 
-265 TSTSSTDIGAEKAKE
+265 
-280 IALQHAGVSASN
+280 
-292 AVFVKAE
+292 
-299 REYDDGRLTYDVDF
+299 
-313 YAGNK
+313 
-318 EYDYEIL
+318 
-325 ASNGTILS
+325 
-333 YDADIEGYRIPSTTS
+333 
-348 TSSSGYIGV
+348 SGYIGV

-371 ASGVTFVKAE
+371 SSGVNFVKAE
-381 LDYDDGRAEYEIEFH
+381 FDHDDGRAEYEIEFH

>member
-73 PAEQLAS
+73 PADQLAN
-80 AVGYNATSDDDS
+80 AVGYNLSSDDNS
-92 VSLTKKVAAT
+92 VSLTRKNTVSTFPAA
-102 STRTSST
+102 SGDIGSEKAKSIALNHAGVTSST
-109 DIGAEKAKEIAL
+109 AK
-121 QHAGVSA
+121 
-128 SNAVFVKA
+128 FVKVE
-136 KREYDDGRLTYDV
+136 RDRDDGRLL
-149 DFYAGNKE
+149 
-157 YDYEIL
+157 YEV
-163 ASDGTILSYDADIE
+163 E
-177 GYRIPSSTSTSSTD
+177 
-191 IGAEKA
+191 
-197 KEIALQH
+197 
-204 AGVSASN
+204 
-211 AVFVKAEREYDDGRL
+211 
-226 TYDVDFYA
+226 FYA

-265 TSTSSTDIGAEKAKE
+265 TSS
-280 IALQHAGVSASN
+280 
-292 AVFVKAE
+292 
-299 REYDDGRLTYDVDF
+299 
-313 YAGNK
+313 
-318 EYDYEIL
+318 
-325 ASNGTILS
+325 
-333 YDADIEGYRIPSTTS
+333 
-348 TSSSGYIGV
+348 SSSGYISV

-371 ASGVTFVKAE
+371 SSGVNFDKAE
-381 LDYDDGRAEYEIEFH
+381 FDHDDGRAEYEIEFH